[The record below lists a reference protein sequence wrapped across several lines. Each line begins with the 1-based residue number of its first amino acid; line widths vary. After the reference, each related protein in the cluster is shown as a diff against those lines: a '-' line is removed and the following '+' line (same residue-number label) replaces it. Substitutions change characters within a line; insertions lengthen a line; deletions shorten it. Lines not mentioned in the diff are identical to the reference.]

1 MEFDTA
7 SGMLKCDSCG
17 REENIENMPVNKQHP
32 KGVKVTYDMDYED
45 KKAYETGFDND
56 YADPLYDDDQ
66 THHSTFSENEVN
78 EYHCKNC
85 GAVLMTEAQTTAT
98 KCSFCGAG
106 IVISDR
112 LSGIYAPEYV
122 IPFTISKDQAI
133 AAFKKWCKKGLLN
146 PKDFKVADR
155 IKDITGLYVPFW
167 LYDLNGKGEAEA
179 ICTKV
184 RTYTRGEWKY
194 TETKYYNVYRKVDLN
209 YLKVPCDASKKMD
222 DTLMDRIEP
231 YSYNDLKNFKM
242 PYLAGYIA
250 EKYDFDDDELLPRV
264 KNRIHSY
271 VETYLR
277 STISGYSTVYFTRKD
292 IHIRKQKSDY
302 ALLPVW
308 MVCYD
313 YRQAEH
319 NFIMNG
325 QTGKIVGRPPI
336 STAKVI
342 AWFLGVSGGSFLIFR
357 LLTLLLGGGLL

>member
-1 MEFDTA
+1 
-7 SGMLKCDSCG
+7 
-17 REENIENMPVNKQHP
+17 
-32 KGVKVTYDMDYED
+32 
-45 KKAYETGFDND
+45 
-56 YADPLYDDDQ
+56 
-66 THHSTFSENEVN
+66 
-78 EYHCKNC
+78 
-85 GAVLMTEAQTTAT
+85 
-98 KCSFCGAG
+98 
-106 IVISDR
+106 
-112 LSGIYAPEYV
+112 
-122 IPFTISKDQAI
+122 
-133 AAFKKWCKKGLLN
+133 
-146 PKDFKVADR
+146 
-155 IKDITGLYVPFW
+155 
-167 LYDLNGKGEAEA
+167 
-179 ICTKV
+179 
-184 RTYTRGEWKY
+184 
-194 TETKYYNVYRKVDLN
+194 
-209 YLKVPCDASKKMD
+209 MD